1 MMLPVD
7 IRWRCF
13 REMLC
18 VAFGLGVLLLAGC
31 TVLGGIQRS
40 GAQAVPGAS
49 DDALEGGY
57 ARMRARLSGEFQDRV
72 PCQWGQAVDGVLTRL
87 DTDHNVMALTFD
99 ACGGPLSSGYDAEL
113 IRFLEEEQ
121 VAATL
126 FMNARWMLANPDAFR
141 ALAAEPLFEI
151 ANHGLLHRPCSVTG
165 RWAYGIQGPS
175 TVADLVD
182 EIELSGRMI
191 TALTGSRPVFYRPG
205 TAYCDDI
212 GVQVARSLG
221 YVVAGFSVLGDAG
234 ATYTRE
240 QVRDALLAA
249 PPGAIVILHM
259 NHPEGQ
265 TRHGVMEAVPL
276 LKKRG
281 VRFVTL
287 SEGVDLAR

>member
-1 MMLPVD
+1 MILPVD
-7 IRWRCF
+7 IRRRCPGGIL
-13 REMLC
+13 R
-18 VAFGLGVLLLAGC
+18 VSIGLGVLLLIGC
-31 TVLGGIQRS
+31 TSLGGMQRS
-40 GAQAVPGAS
+40 DVLPMPGAS
-49 DDALEGGY
+49 AGALEEGY
-57 ARMRARLSGEFQDRV
+57 AHMKARLSDEFGNRV
-72 PCQWGQAVDGVLTRL
+72 PCQWGQAVDGILTRL
-87 DTDHNVMALTFD
+87 DTDHHVMALTFD

-126 FMNARWMLANPDAFR
+126 FVNARWILVNPDAFR

-165 RWAYGIQGPS
+165 QWAYGIQGPS

-182 EIELSGRMI
+182 EIEISGRMI
-191 TALTGSRPVFYRPG
+191 TALTGRRPVFYRPG
-205 TAYCDDI
+205 TAYCDEI

-265 TRHGVMEAVPL
+265 TRHGVMEAVVQ
-276 LKKRG
+276 LKQRG

-287 SEGVDLAR
+287 TEGVDLTK